1 MQEGLD
7 DGRVDDQKNM
17 LRVDDCGRTI
27 LGWGGPATT
36 SRSEGGGCARLHKL
50 NASSFFVAG
59 YSSRVLSSDPT
70 RRFNVSALMPV

>member
-7 DGRVDDQKNM
+7 DGRVDDQKNV
-17 LRVDDCGRTI
+17 LRVDGCGRTI

-36 SRSEGGGCARLHKL
+36 SRSEGGGCADYI
-50 NASSFFVAG
+50 SSTRRFSVAG
-59 YSSRVLSSDPT
+59 CSSRVISSDPT